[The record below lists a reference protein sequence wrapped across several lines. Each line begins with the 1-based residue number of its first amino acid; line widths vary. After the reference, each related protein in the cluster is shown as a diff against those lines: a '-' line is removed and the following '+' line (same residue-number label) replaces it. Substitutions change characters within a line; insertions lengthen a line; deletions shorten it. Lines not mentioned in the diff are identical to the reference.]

1 MTMTA
6 IFDNGFGGKLP
17 AINVSGNNAYA
28 FQADPSY
35 EPWNNAN
42 PTYTMRDNVT
52 KIIGKHTLQF
62 GAFATIAQKNQE
74 NSPQIE

>member
-1 MTMTA
+1 MHTR
-6 IFDNGFGGKLP
+6 
-17 AINVSGNNAYA
+17 

-62 GAFATIAQKNQE
+62 GALRHHRSEKSGEFSAD
-74 NSPQIE
+74 